1 MAYNNN
7 KYIVMNVSEVDESID
22 FSQLNTKGVDSAR
35 KNNDGT
41 KIVLRSPAEVPSF
54 LNGKTVYSHEEMIN
68 KLKESEWIEP
78 DPLGI

>member
-7 KYIVMNVSEVDESID
+7 KYIIMSVSEVDESID
-22 FSQLNTKGVDSAR
+22 FSQLGTKDVDSAR

-41 KIVLRSPAEVPSF
+41 KLVLKSPDEIPSF
-54 LNGKTVYSHEEMIN
+54 LNGKTAYSHEEMIN

-78 DPLGI
+78 SPPGV

>member
-1 MAYNNN
+1 
-7 KYIVMNVSEVDESID
+7 MNVSEVDESID